1 MSKKITILLLILL
14 TVAARGQDTVRIT
27 LDSCLRYAYSHNPAV
42 RTAELSR
49 EAAAAALEQAWWNL
63 TPSLSASAGADM
75 AFFQGTTTTNTSY
88 GAGASW
94 TLFDGLNNVYRV
106 RSSKAEQQR
115 SDISVEKSRNDVATQ
130 IINTYLEVLANQE
143 RSRYLGELN
152 ASARRQAEEA
162 EARYNAGRL
171 LESDYLLLKANWKRT
186 ESDMLNSDFVIEN
199 GIGRLRNL
207 MGLGDS
213 MAIAVVPMDDWQ
225 PEDGDWQVTVDSL
238 PEMQMSR
245 LELKKAEYQL
255 NMAKG
260 THMPQLGLN
269 AYATYYGGEH
279 VRTDAGGMLVT
290 SGGINTTI
298 SLGLT
303 LPILNRGATRLQVK
317 QARLAKQQ
325 AELQLH
331 QTHDEL
337 QQTLNERLRTL
348 KQARNTLEA
357 CETMLQATQASLQT
371 YQAKYEAGTVSAS
384 ELLQQQER
392 YLSALNDYVQN
403 KYTYIISEKVLRI
416 YLGKN

>member
-1 MSKKITILLLILL
+1 
-14 TVAARGQDTVRIT
+14 
-27 LDSCLRYAYSHNPAV
+27 
-42 RTAELSR
+42 
-49 EAAAAALEQAWWNL
+49 
-63 TPSLSASAGADM
+63 
-75 AFFQGTTTTNTSY
+75 
-88 GAGASW
+88 
-94 TLFDGLNNVYRV
+94 
-106 RSSKAEQQR
+106 
-115 SDISVEKSRNDVATQ
+115 
-130 IINTYLEVLANQE
+130 
-143 RSRYLGELN
+143 
-152 ASARRQAEEA
+152 
-162 EARYNAGRL
+162 
-171 LESDYLLLKANWKRT
+171 
-186 ESDMLNSDFVIEN
+186 MLNSDFVIEN

-213 MAIAVVPMDDWQ
+213 MVIAVVPMDDWQ

-238 PEMQMSR
+238 PEMQMSS

-290 SGGINTTI
+290 SGGINTTL

-303 LPILNRGATRLQVK
+303 VPILNRGATRLQVK